1 MPGSAESRTVL
12 DGDGPF
18 LDRLDRAFDRSFAR
32 WRQHVGPIGLLFSGG
47 VDSSLLAWELR
58 ANPDLRLVTVAVR
71 DGADLESARSA
82 AAEMGIRWGPSEVDE
97 EDIQRTARRLAEE
110 FGPMPPTSRDVLV
123 AFSLALDRSPEAP
136 VVCGQ
141 GADELF
147 LGYAHFRG
155 LGAEDAERRAQRDLA
170 SLRDVDWPRAQ
181 RAAKS
186 LGREVSAPYLAT
198 EFARAALSVP
208 VERRLPAEEPKR
220 LFRAWAIRRGLPPAI
235 ARRPKRALQ
244 FGSGVARVLR
254 RKRARTVSATP
265 E

>member
-1 MPGSAESRTVL
+1 MPESAESRTEAE
-12 DGDGPF
+12 GDGPF

-32 WRQHVGPIGLLFSGG
+32 WRQLVGPIGLLFSGG

-58 ANPDLRLVTVAVR
+58 ANPELRLVTVAVR

-82 AAEMGIRWGPSEVDE
+82 AARMGVRWSPSEVSE
-97 EDIQRTARRLAEE
+97 QDIRRTARRLAEE

-123 AFSLALDRSPEAP
+123 AFSLALERSPEAP
-136 VVCGQ
+136 VLCGQ

-155 LGAEDAERRAQRDLA
+155 LGADDAERRAQQDLA
-170 SLRDVDWPRAQ
+170 ILRDVDWPRAQ
-181 RAAKS
+181 RSAES

-198 EFARAALSVP
+198 EFVEVTRAVP

-220 LFRAWAIRRGLPPAI
+220 LFRAWAIRRGLPAAI

-244 FGSGVARVLR
+244 FGSGVAQVLR
-254 RKRARTVSATP
+254 RERARSIRATP